1 MIDLDGY
8 SYILE
13 QHRKAEDPPR
23 WVYALPSA
31 DDVLGARRAA
41 RAARKEQREAE
52 GEAVKAEATDDAPA
66 YAAALDDLDMEV
78 FAITITARALREVH
92 NLARGGQALA
102 YPADAPIGERI
113 AWVRRL
119 PFSWIV
125 SLSTA
130 IQTEGDVD
138 DEEEVSLAA
147 TIGRPDNVEAGD
159 LSMLDVPANGSVAA
173 GL

>member
-8 SYILE
+8 TFTLP
-13 QHRKAEDPPR
+13 QHRKEPDPPR

-52 GEAVKAEATDDAPA
+52 GKATTPEPDVEGPT
-66 YAAALDDLDMEV
+66 YAAAFDDLDMEV

-92 NLARGGQALA
+92 NLYRGGTALT
-102 YPADAPIGERI
+102 YPAEAPIGERI
-113 AWVRRL
+113 VWVRRL

-130 IQTEGDVD
+130 IQTEGDID
-138 DEEEVSLAA
+138 DEEEVSPAA
-147 TIGRPDNVEAGD
+147 TLGGVDHEPGGSVPV
-159 LSMLDVPANGSVAA
+159 LDVPGNGTATA
-173 GL
+173 GV